1 MDVGKHTSLVIS
13 DYDAPY
19 FLGNDYY
26 WAVNRRNALVPIYN
40 PDGSYTEDGAAI
52 MGRFAEGGRK
62 KENKTTLTTQ
72 FTTKLDIIKDVLFVN
87 GSFAY
92 IANRNNKDGAQFPFL
107 TVKAQKHR
115 SCIKTLS
122 LLHFLIIQKPQRQ
135 LSMHML
141 LFISCLMIST
151 ISLQW

>member
-1 MDVGKHTSLVIS
+1 MVS

-19 FLGNDYY
+19 FLGDDYY

-52 MGRFAEGGRK
+52 IGRFAEGGRK

-72 FTTKLDIIKDVLFVN
+72 FTTKLDIVKDVLFVN

-92 IANRNNKDGAQFPFL
+92 VANRNNKDGAQLSVPYR
-107 TVKAQKHR
+107 KHL
-115 SCIKTLS
+115 SCIKTRFLP
-122 LLHFLIIQKPQRQ
+122 LILIIRKHQQL
-135 LSMHML
+135 LSMRM
-141 LFISCLMIST
+141 
-151 ISLQW
+151 